1 MLSLHTNKFKDS
13 TNLSQSCPLRVYADK
28 YSVPDP
34 EIVLKQSAIASEDK
48 TKDTNSEIGLMAQLS
63 GVNGQE
69 QTESAA
75 VEEASWSSAMK
86 KIRRRTRRI

>member
-1 MLSLHTNKFKDS
+1 M
-13 TNLSQSCPLRVYADK
+13 
-28 YSVPDP
+28 PDP

-48 TKDTNSEIGLMAQLS
+48 TKDTNSEIGLMTQLS

-75 VEEASWSSAMK
+75 GEEASWSSTMK
-86 KIRRRTRRI
+86 KIRTRRI

>member
-1 MLSLHTNKFKDS
+1 M
-13 TNLSQSCPLRVYADK
+13 
-28 YSVPDP
+28 PDP

-48 TKDTNSEIGLMAQLS
+48 TKDTNSELGLMTQLS

-75 VEEASWSSAMK
+75 VEEASWSSTMK